1 MLFLTR
7 LSPFVQHDLYVQEPA
22 ALSQLFPALIAAAP
36 HGLPVSTYYLLYYL
50 PQMDYL
56 SLSHSPDECPQ
67 AAQYPLFLL
76 RKYLHHLQKVLSY
89 SLQQP
94 SAD

>member
-36 HGLPVSTYYLLYYL
+36 HGLPVSMYYL
-50 PQMDYL
+50 PQMDYLPL